1 MGETFKSSV
10 DFAVAALAGLPF
22 FGFAGWLS
30 SSSAAVVS
38 LSPLAMA
45 RTLSRPG
52 KMLLLPWRLL
62 FRYIA
67 PPTTR
72 RRITMAERFQPIQ
85 FAGCDWIGDV
95 SDSAVSNSISGGG
108 GGVEEI

>member
-72 RRITMAERFQPIQ
+72 RRITTAERLQPIQ
-85 FAGCDWIGDV
+85 FTGCDETRGAA
-95 SDSAVSNSISGGG
+95 DSTGSGSCTGAGGG
-108 GGVEEI
+108 